1 MGSKSGT
8 MLAILGVGLTTL
20 LAHAQ
25 ESSYTYTPQDPRAV
39 VVPAYPSAV
48 ILSPKVPD
56 LQPEEAYHYLPPSPL
71 PGIHQIAAQITVKVK
86 VGESWGSGIILSRAG
101 DTYIVATND
110 HVTRHAESYQIETGD
125 GQLYAATLL
134 PDTQFGNN
142 DLALLSF
149 QSAQTYRLAN
159 LGHAAGL
166 LVGDTLVAAGF
177 PFSPTPQQQA
187 VVNAQ
192 GLTLTEGRVALI
204 NRQVLDGGYSL
215 AYTNAIAKGMSGG
228 PVLNLAGEVV
238 GVNGMHAF
246 PLWGDPYVYQDGSQP
261 CPAMHSL
268 MEESSWAIPIE
279 TLRALAPQNL
289 KFQVAASPAMNAAYA
304 SAPMYPYRFLP
315 TMNPEIQTLQQKA
328 DAAQRCLSYSPY
340 P

>member
-1 MGSKSGT
+1 MARERS
-8 MLAILGVGLTTL
+8 AILAAIAGLGLTTL

-25 ESSYTYTPQDPRAV
+25 ESSYSSPDANAV
-39 VVPAYPSAV
+39 VVPTYPSAV
-48 ILSPKVPD
+48 ILTPKLPD
-56 LQPEEAYHYLPPSPL
+56 LHPEEAYHYLPPSPL
-71 PGIHQIAAQITVKVK
+71 QGVHQIAEQITVKVR

-101 DTYIVATND
+101 DTYIVATNE
-110 HVTRHAESYQIETGD
+110 HVTRHADSYQIETGD

-149 QSAQTYRLAN
+149 QSNQTYRLAN

-177 PFSPTPQQQA
+177 PFSQAPQPQA

-215 AYTNAIAKGMSGG
+215 AYTNSIAKGMSGG

-246 PLWGDPYVYQDGSQP
+246 PLWGDPYVYQDGSRP
-261 CPAMHSL
+261 CPAMHNL
-268 MEESSWAIPIE
+268 MEQSSWAIPIE
-279 TLRALAPQNL
+279 TLRALAPKNL
-289 KFQVAASPAMNAAYA
+289 KFQMAASPGGNPAYA
-304 SAPMYPYRFLP
+304 SAPIYPHRFLSVL
-315 TMNPEIQTLQQKA
+315 NPEILALQQKA
-328 DAAQRCLSYSPY
+328 EVAQRCLSYP
-340 P
+340 